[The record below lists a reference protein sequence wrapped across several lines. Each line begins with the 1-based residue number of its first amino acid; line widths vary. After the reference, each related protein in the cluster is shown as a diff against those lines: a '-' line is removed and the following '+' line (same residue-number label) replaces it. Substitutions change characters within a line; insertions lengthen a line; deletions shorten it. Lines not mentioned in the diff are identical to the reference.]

1 MTRIWALKGS
11 RPRIVRQQQSLS
23 VYLFG
28 AVCPATDQAVG
39 LVLPYANKEMMA
51 HHLTQISLAVPKGR
65 HAVLVVD
72 QATFHKTDKLI
83 CPDNISLLFL
93 PPYAPELNPVENLW
107 AQLRHGWL
115 ANRCFEGYDAIVEAC
130 CEAWNAYTTRHNA
143 TVFSKMGELIH
154 TIGISSSHAN
164 QLYRYFS
171 AVQEVRF
178 GVLTNGIVYRF
189 FSDIEA
195 ENLMDDKPFF
205 ELDLLE
211 IRESLVEELKKFTKT
226 NFDIDNILNTAS
238 ELKYTREIKGILTV
252 EYESPT
258 EGFVRFCIGDVY
270 SGLKTQSVVE
280 QFADITR
287 RAFHQFV
294 NDQINERLK
303 SALVGEDADEVA
315 PPLSEHDPIRSDDEE
330 GDARIVTTEEEWEA
344 FFAVKSILYDT
355 IDLSRIAMR
364 DRVSYCGI
372 LLDDNNRKPICRL
385 HFNGSQKYLGVFD
398 ANKKEVR
405 MPIDSVNDIYQHSG
419 QLKSICH
426 VYEG

>member
-1 MTRIWALKGS
+1 MDFIDQIRELGERALD
-11 RPRIVRQQQSLS
+11 LN
-23 VYLFG
+23 G
-28 AVCPATDQAVG
+28 ALETEEATKNA
-39 LVLPYANKEMMA
+39 LVMPF
-51 HHLTQISLAVPKGR
+51 IR
-65 HAVLVVD
+65 
-72 QATFHKTDKLI
+72 
-83 CPDNISLLFL
+83 LL
-93 PPYAPELNPVENLW
+93 
-107 AQLRHGWL
+107 
-115 ANRCFEGYDAIVEAC
+115 GYDVFDPREVVPEYTADIGTKKGEKVDYAIFKDGSPAILFECKAS
-130 CEAWNAYTTRHNA
+130 A
-143 TVFSKMGELIH
+143 TELSGSH
-154 TIGISSSHAN
+154 TS

-205 ELDLLE
+205 ELNLLE
-211 IRESLVEELKKFTKT
+211 IRESLVEELKKFTKA

-238 ELKYTREIKGILTV
+238 ELKYTREIKGILAA

-258 EGFVRFCIGDVY
+258 ENFVRFCIGDVY
-270 SGLKTQSVVE
+270 ACLKTQSVVE

-303 SALVGEDADEVA
+303 SALASEDADEVA
-315 PPLSEHDPIRSDDEE
+315 TPLSEPDPVRSDDEE
-330 GDARIVTTEEEWEA
+330 EDARIVTTEEEWEA

-364 DRVSYCGI
+364 DRISYCGI

-405 MPIDSVNDIYQHSG
+405 MPIDSVNDIYQYSG